1 MILQSLLFTKLG
13 APFETPS
20 GGAWDDQITYN
31 FTTDPEYT
39 DNSYVKHY
47 TDLVHLSCAALV
59 FLVRPSDGDVAP
71 CSWSPAWQHMDNLD
85 HVRPS
90 MGVPSWDAPSQWNLP
105 GRAFPGPAADKL

>member
-39 DNSYVKHY
+39 DNGYVKHY
-47 TDLVHLSCAALV
+47 TDL
-59 FLVRPSDGDVAP
+59 
-71 CSWSPAWQHMDNLD
+71 WSPAWQHMDNLD
-85 HVRPS
+85 HIRPS